1 MSRGPPGMVPKIP
14 LERGDGRPPEAL
26 LPQLADEK
34 SRREAEINHVIQE
47 SMMKHRAWNNDWV
60 DNTWRPI
67 TPPLESANQS
77 FRAAVAEFLP
87 TPPASVS
94 DEAESYGLDALTLD
108 KRADQQDKLSN
119 GNVPIRYAS
128 PPLEEMRAS
137 RPSYRKRYGRGG
149 RLFVDRR
156 GLKRPLLSSSDDE
169 DDVATNERMK
179 ERLEYDVDSDDEPQ
193 IFVSD
198 PHDFWNTK
206 FRIHFSG
213 AGAVARDPALQQ
225 KMIEE
230 AQRRQAAAA
239 SANAAVNREA
249 AQGARAQLATTAQM
263 QR

>member
-1 MSRGPPGMVPKIP
+1 MVPKIP

-34 SRREAEINHVIQE
+34 ARKEAEINHMIQE

-77 FRAAVAEFLP
+77 FRTAVAEFLP

-94 DEAESYGLDALTLD
+94 DEVEGFGLDAMALD
-108 KRADQQDKLSN
+108 KRADQQDKLGN

-128 PPLEEMRAS
+128 PPMEETRAP

-156 GLKRPLLSSSDDE
+156 GLKRPLLSPTDDE
-169 DDVATNERMK
+169 DDGAMDERMK
-179 ERLEYDVDSDDEPQ
+179 ERLEYDLESDDEPQ
-193 IFVSD
+193 VYISD
-198 PHDFWNTK
+198 PHDYWNTK

-213 AGAVARDPALQQ
+213 AGAAVRDPTLQQ

-239 SANAAVNREA
+239 SANAAINREA
-249 AQGARAQLATTAQM
+249 AQGARAQLPPTAQM